1 MNEIIKYQLKGRK
14 NTILFMLAIFAI
26 INVVAWI
33 AEVYGF
39 TSWTHTVSSGVSSFD
54 FNFESSGSG
63 VAPLLGFWVPI
74 ALATTVIATVVMF
87 FMCCSGHVN
96 ELLFRDTSYLMLTVP
111 RRGREIIGGRL
122 IAGFAEFLMYAVPA
136 LFILSVHGAIAGVY
150 ATNGQTGFFEA
161 FAYLYKQVFFVNV
174 GTTLKLALIGT
185 MLAAATGMFIMFA
198 AIASRSFIKTKKLA
212 TAIAIAVFIVVTN
225 WTVKIGDAVSARLD
239 WYIRIPIEIEGR
251 PFQPGWIPGEAGTQA
266 LQTCS
271 VPFAPIVIFFA
282 IAIGLFVAA
291 SWLMEKKVEL

>member
-1 MNEIIKYQLKGRK
+1 
-14 NTILFMLAIFAI
+14 MLAIFAI

-96 ELLFRDTSYLMLTVP
+96 ELLFRDTSYLMADGPAP
-111 RRGREIIGGRL
+111 RPGNHRRAAYRGLRRIPL
-122 IAGFAEFLMYAVPA
+122 YAVPA

>member
-1 MNEIIKYQLKGRK
+1 MNEIIKYQIKGRK

-33 AEVYGF
+33 AEIYGF
-39 TSWTHTVSSGVSSFD
+39 TEWTHTVSAAGSQ

-63 VAPLLGFWVPI
+63 LSPLLGFWVPI
-74 ALATTVIATVVMF
+74 ALATTVISTIVMF

-122 IAGFAEFLMYAVPA
+122 IAGFLEFLMYAIPA

-150 ATNGQTGFFEA
+150 ASSGKTGFFAA
-161 FAYLYKQVFFVNV
+161 FAFLYKQVFIVNI

-212 TAIAIAVFIVVTN
+212 TAIAIAVFIIVTN
-225 WTVKIGDAVSARLD
+225 WTVKIGDAVSAKLG
-239 WYIRIPIEIEGR
+239 WYIQIPISIEGQ
-251 PFQPGWIPGEAGTQA
+251 PFRPGWISGHGTQN
-266 LQTCS
+266 LDTFS

-282 IAIGLFVAA
+282 IAIGLFAAA